1 MTPAH
6 LSPWKVLLFPSVV
19 PVYAVAVER
28 VVVVVEIVVVV
39 VVVVEIVVLVVVRS
53 VQSFGVVHQ

>member
-19 PVYAVAVER
+19 PVYVVAVEG
-28 VVVVVEIVVVV
+28 VVVVVEIVVV

-53 VQSFGVVHQ
+53 VQSFGVVNQ